1 MPRSYSSR
9 PSRRAD
15 IGGEQ
20 RPQLTV
26 YARPVQIAPERVGE
40 NKLSQL
46 ADALSGLQPTLKRL
60 ANQEWDDEASEGGRM
75 ADDAGPNALMPDG
88 LTRAQEFGWQRM
100 AGARDALALRDQA
113 ISEYMEQD
121 KETINLDE
129 FLNKYKPAEGK
140 TDAEYLKSFSTTFSK
155 ARDEIRA
162 AHLKEQQERKLREA
176 SESAYSFI
184 YETIRDINLNAADAP
199 PAAKYAVLER
209 IRTDIRLLAPHIT
222 NKQLDELVVQ
232 ATEQEALEGRD
243 GLLDALALRKED
255 GTPGLLDHPVY
266 GEKLQRVRSVAAE
279 VRRKASALQLEE
291 AQFVTI
297 TDAKEQSARGTL
309 TKAWLAKRVQGGILS
324 GEKAAELWDSFTKV
338 QTEKA
343 TVASAVDAINAGS
356 LEALAVL
363 NRQKGGKDA
372 IENALVQLGEQAKGD
387 PVRMQA
393 FLEKAM
399 RVNLMHPDHEYVLN
413 GANPMNTSFKAS
425 AVVYQNLL
433 QSNPAYVHRFVK
445 DAQAAQFDAYW
456 GGKRMGLGDDEALA
470 VVQKVGDAQIMRESM
485 ARVRADFAKRDGLFS
500 KTLKEFDNPVNGNEI
515 VDRVRELTAYRV
527 ALGNTTNES
536 AHKWATERVKQQYQ
550 LVDDYYVFNGGKPLN
565 DREVA
570 SLKFYMTEKLAD
582 LSNRGVSEAEAGL
595 RLYADESTL
604 VHGDYIVQYVDSG
617 RPVSRVNLDAIKA
630 LYSKLETEQ
639 MLKSAAA
646 FQRARQARDEA
657 GYPEH
662 RDVP

>member
-1 MPRSYSSR
+1 MPRSTSSR
-9 PSRRAD
+9 PSRRSD
-15 IGGEQ
+15 VGSEQ
-20 RPQLTV
+20 RSQLGV
-26 YARPVQIAPERVGE
+26 YARPVSVAPGRTGAD
-40 NKLSQL
+40 KLSQL
-46 ADALSGLQPTLKRL
+46 ADALSGLQPSLNRL
-60 ANQEWDDEASEGGRM
+60 AEKEWEGEVSEGERM
-75 ADDAGPNALMPDG
+75 SDDAGPNAIMPDG
-88 LTRAQEFGWQRM
+88 LTRGQEFGWQRM

-113 ISEYMEQD
+113 VSEYMEQD
-121 KETINLDE
+121 KETLNIEE

-140 TDAEYLKSFSTTFSK
+140 TDAEYLKSFSKTFSK
-155 ARDEIRA
+155 ARDEIRGA
-162 AHLKEQQERKLREA
+162 YLKETQERKLQETK
-176 SESAYSFI
+176 ESAYSFI
-184 YETIRDINLNAADAP
+184 HETVRDLNLNAADAP

-232 ATEQEALEGRD
+232 ASEAEALEGRD

-255 GTPGLLDHPVY
+255 GTPGLINHPVY
-266 GEKLQRVRSVAAE
+266 GEKLQRIRGVAAE
-279 VRRKASALQLEE
+279 VRRKKFNAQLDEF
-291 AQFVTI
+291 QFVAI
-297 TDAKEQSARGTL
+297 TDAKEQAARGTL
-309 TKAWLAKRVQGGILS
+309 TKAWLMQRVKGKILS
-324 GEKAAELWDSFTKV
+324 GEKAAELWDSFTKG

-343 TVASAVDAINAGS
+343 AAATAVDAINSGS

-363 NRQKGGKDA
+363 NRQKGGKEA
-372 IENALVQLGEQAKGD
+372 IESALVQLGKQAEGD

-413 GANPMNTSFKAS
+413 GANPMNSSFKSS
-425 AVVYQNLL
+425 AVIYKNLL
-433 QSNPAYVHRFVK
+433 DNSPAYVHRFVK

-470 VVQKVGDAQIMRESM
+470 VVQKVGDAQTMRESM
-485 ARVRADFAKRDGLFS
+485 ARIRADFAKRDGLFS
-500 KTLKEFDNPVNGNEI
+500 KTVREFDSPVNGNEI

-527 ALGNTTNES
+527 ALGNTTNEA
-536 AHKWATERVKQQYQ
+536 AHAWAMERVKQQYQ
-550 LVDDYYVFNGGKPLN
+550 KVDDYYVFNGGKPLN
-565 DREVA
+565 EREVA

-604 VHGDYIVQYVDSG
+604 VQGDYIVQYVDSG